1 MKGACEGKIHQS
13 MEANHKTAELE
24 EVLEVEGGR
33 QSVDNEQVK
42 EVGEGEVHCNLFG
55 VESDA
60 VAERTHQVSVFQHV
74 RNAEKSESQNE
85 VVRLVSS
92 TISKE

>member
-1 MKGACEGKIHQS
+1 
-13 MEANHKTAELE
+13 MEANHKTAEFE

-74 RNAEKSESQNE
+74 RNAEKNQSQYHLIS
-85 VVRLVSS
+85 LVSS
-92 TISKE
+92 TIREDES

>member
-1 MKGACEGKIHQS
+1 

-42 EVGEGEVHCNLFG
+42 EVGEREVDCKLFG

-60 VAERTHQVSVFQHV
+60 VPERTHQVSVFQHV

-85 VVRLVSS
+85 VVRLISS